1 MFTRL
6 TAPLAAALLMTT
18 PLLAQ
23 QAEAPKPTPNS
34 VVIPVEATKTTP
46 TNLQTEPTAKP
57 AAGKSGCAM
66 RAKHVMS

>member
-1 MFTRL
+1 MFIKL
-6 TAPLAAALLMTT
+6 TAPLAAAMLMAT

-23 QAEAPKPTPNS
+23 QAGTPKPTPNP
-34 VVIPVEATKTTP
+34 VVIPVEASKATP

-57 AAGKSGCAM
+57 AGKSGCAM